1 MEKWSRASTL
11 SNTVYGRAIIKMD
24 ILPINIENIHE
35 QQINKTGQVYRE
47 IFEFPYVQ
55 KLYISLLL
63 SLFLRS
69 TPTLIILTFKVL
81 PLLFSLSKS
90 FYLSPSLWLFLLS
103 CEDWE
108 ERVWGM
114 WEKNSGSW
122 EGVMAGSC
130 RDLGDKRTWP
140 DQGKEE
146 RKKTDFCC
154 SSKRNI
160 KINEI
165 LNNKLSIHSLPL
177 ILIRVNI
184 QWLQWV
190 FWVKSKELCATT
202 AYALGS
208 GYFSHFQL
216 INLTFIWGD
225 TCEKQNPAYSHLI
238 SFPYSSLFS
247 PSLNLHP
254 SPPSSP

>member
-1 MEKWSRASTL
+1 MDKRSRASIL
-11 SNTVYGRAIIKMD
+11 SSTVYGRAIIKMD
-24 ILPINIENIHE
+24 RFPINIENIHE

-47 IFEFPYVQ
+47 IFEFPYVE

-63 SLFLRS
+63 SLFLS
-69 TPTLIILTFKVL
+69 SPPTLIILTFKAS

-140 DQGKEE
+140 DQGKEIKE
-146 RKKTDFCC
+146 RK
-154 SSKRNI
+154 
-160 KINEI
+160 
-165 LNNKLSIHSLPL
+165 
-177 ILIRVNI
+177 
-184 QWLQWV
+184 Q
-190 FWVKSKELCATT
+190 
-202 AYALGS
+202 
-208 GYFSHFQL
+208 FSVAAAR
-216 INLTFIWGD
+216 
-225 TCEKQNPAYSHLI
+225 EK
-238 SFPYSSLFS
+238 
-247 PSLNLHP
+247 
-254 SPPSSP
+254 